1 MTPKEK
7 AEKIVN
13 EFYKLSTPKDTLQE
27 ILIDQKLAKDSALLC
42 LDIILQPFLIDYAI
56 TGHWKEV
63 KQEIEKL

>member
-27 ILIDQKLAKDSALLC
+27 ILIDQKISERFRFTLC
-42 LDIILQPFLIDYAI
+42 
-56 TGHWKEV
+56 
-63 KQEIEKL
+63 

>member
-56 TGHWKEV
+56 TGHWEEV
-63 KQEIEKL
+63 KKEINKL